1 MLILHWAF
9 FYKYISMKFFISL
22 LYLCISTTVYSQDT
36 IVTNVRDTLIVYIIS
51 TDTEVINYALSKD
64 IDYTDTYK
72 ISLSSVKVVK
82 FKKSTAV
89 KHGKTGFERNIIPFL
104 TIENTLYEK
113 GGPRGVFQ
121 LHMKELSTLKIR
133 F

>member
-1 MLILHWAF
+1 
-9 FYKYISMKFFISL
+9 MKFFISL

-104 TIENTLYEK
+104 TIENTL
-113 GGPRGVFQ
+113 
-121 LHMKELSTLKIR
+121 
-133 F
+133 